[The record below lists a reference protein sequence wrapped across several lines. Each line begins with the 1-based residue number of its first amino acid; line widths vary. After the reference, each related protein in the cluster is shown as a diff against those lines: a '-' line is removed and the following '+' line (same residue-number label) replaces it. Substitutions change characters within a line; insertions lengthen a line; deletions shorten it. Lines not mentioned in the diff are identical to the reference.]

1 MTDWLTA
8 RCNMV
13 ESQIKPNAV
22 TDQRLISALLAVPR
36 ELFVPTS
43 MHALTYCDLDI
54 DISVDASEDACHI
67 LAPMTFARMIQLASI
82 HPTDHVLDI
91 GCASGYSSAVLS
103 SIAGSVV
110 AIEQDDGMVSRAQDT
125 LTAIGADNVA
135 VVQSNLNSG
144 LGSQGPYDAIILEGA
159 VEEIP
164 ESLFGQLSDG
174 GRLVAALRSNG
185 IDTFYRFVRSNGEIS
200 GSSAFGSSVRMLRG
214 FECEQGFVF

>member
-67 LAPMTFARMIQLASI
+67 LAPMTFQ
-82 HPTDHVLDI
+82 
-91 GCASGYSSAVLS
+91 
-103 SIAGSVV
+103 
-110 AIEQDDGMVSRAQDT
+110 
-125 LTAIGADNVA
+125 
-135 VVQSNLNSG
+135 VQSC
-144 LGSQGPYDAIILEGA
+144 
-159 VEEIP
+159 
-164 ESLFGQLSDG
+164 QL
-174 GRLVAALRSNG
+174 
-185 IDTFYRFVRSNGEIS
+185 
-200 GSSAFGSSVRMLRG
+200 
-214 FECEQGFVF
+214 